1 MARYRWTKGMRLRRP
16 QDFRH
21 VWSTGRS
28 WVYSLF
34 VLWSAPN
41 ALGYTRIGIT
51 ASRKVGN
58 AVARNRA
65 RRLLREA
72 ARLCYPHITGGWD
85 LVLVAR
91 SCLVQAKTPQVLA
104 SLEKALKR
112 ADLWEHDSGRQ
123 PPVGGILSVARNP
136 TVDKDQGTL

>member
-1 MARYRWTKGMRLRRP
+1 MRLRRP

-28 WVYSLF
+28 WVHSLF
-34 VLWSAPN
+34 ILWAAPN
-41 ALGYTRIGIT
+41 ALNYTRIGMT

-72 ARLCYPHITGGWD
+72 ARLCYPHIAGGWD
-85 LVLVAR
+85 VVLVAR
-91 SCLVQAKTPQVLA
+91 SYLVQAKTPQVLA
-104 SLEKALKR
+104 ALESALKR
-112 ADLWEHDSGRQ
+112 ANLWEDVGHGQ
-123 PPVGGILSVARNP
+123 PPVACTP
-136 TVDKDQGTL
+136 TLDKERS

>member
-1 MARYRWTKGMRLRRP
+1 MARQLCMARYRWTKGMRLRRP

-34 VLWSAPN
+34 VVWAVPN
-41 ALGYTRIGIT
+41 ALDHTRIGIT

-72 ARLCYPHITGGWD
+72 ARLCYPHIAGGWD
-85 LVLVAR
+85 VVFVAR
-91 SCLVQAKTPQVLA
+91 PYLVRAKTPQVLA
-104 SLEKALKR
+104 GLEKALKR
-112 ADLWEHDSGRQ
+112 ADLWEHQGCRGQST
-123 PPVGGILSVARNP
+123 IAR
-136 TVDKDQGTL
+136 TLDKGTS